1 MSPVPGTTAA
11 GNERRLELVPN
22 CSLTPRGA
30 IAFFLSLCVV
40 SFAVAGYFAARG
52 LWPILPFAGLE
63 MGLLGFALWL
73 SLRRRHHVQSILVT
87 DERIEVV
94 THGAG
99 PAHRFTALRHWT
111 RVRWLDPDSGR
122 RGRLVL
128 ESQGQRC
135 EIGALLSDEERRGIY
150 LRLRAWLGDMNESPP
165 LA

>member
-1 MSPVPGTTAA
+1 VSPAPGTVAA

-30 IAFFLSLCVV
+30 VLFFLSLCLA

-63 MGLLGFALWL
+63 MGLLGFALWT
-73 SLRRRHHVQSILVT
+73 SMRRRHHVQSILVT
-87 DERIEVV
+87 EDRVEVV
-94 THGAG
+94 TCGPG
-99 PAHRFTALRHWT
+99 PARNFTALRHWT
-111 RVRWLDPDSGR
+111 RVAWLDGDPR
-122 RGRLVL
+122 RGGRLVL
-128 ESQGQRC
+128 ESQGRRC

-150 LRLRAWLGDMNESPP
+150 LRLRAWLGEMNESPP